1 MRDAVVVGGGIAGLA
16 AAWSLRDLDVV
27 VLERDD
33 RVGGRL
39 RSEARGPYWLNFGAH
54 VFAGPGS
61 ETDALLRGT
70 GVQALA
76 VPGIL
81 TAVELEGRV
90 VAGRRVETYPFRLP
104 MSARDRLAL
113 ARTGARLRTAVARY
127 GRMLRDATQTEVLA
141 FDGDRPFTDWLGA
154 VPAAVDAVIRPTLQ
168 RSSAEPERLAA
179 GYGVGYFHL
188 VWDRSGGLARNVL
201 GGSSR
206 LAETIAAELG
216 GRVRRGAHVERVAA
230 DADAVE
236 VVDANG
242 NVERARFAIVA
253 TPAHVTRE
261 IVEGLPSATA
271 DALGAIEYGRYV
283 VAALRTVEARPAPWD
298 SIYALSAARRSF
310 NMLLNTSS
318 VVRSHGAEREQG
330 GTLMAYSGASLAAQ
344 LWDRDDARI
353 ADQYVAELDEIF
365 PGTGAVV
372 DEVVVHRWEHGLP
385 YVFPG
390 RHRLQ
395 AALEQPLGRVLLA
408 GDYLGSRYTETAI
421 ASGRRAAAAVRSAS
435 VHTKA

>member
-1 MRDAVVVGGGIAGLA
+1 
-16 AAWSLRDLDVV
+16 VV

-33 RVGGRL
+33 RDGGRL

-54 VFAGPGS
+54 VFAGSGS
-61 ETDALLRGT
+61 ETDVLLRET
-70 GVQALA
+70 GVDAPA

-81 TAVELEGRV
+81 TAVELDGRV
-90 VAGRRVETYPFRLP
+90 VAARRVETYPFRLP
-104 MSARDRLAL
+104 ISTRDRLAF
-113 ARTGARLRTAVARY
+113 ARTGARLRAAVARY
-127 GRMLRDATQTEVLA
+127 GRMLGDATQTEVLA
-141 FDGDRPFTDWLGA
+141 FDGDRSFTDWLGA
-154 VPAAVDAVIRPTLQ
+154 VPAAVDAVLRPTLQ

-179 GYGVGYFHL
+179 GYGIGYFHL

-206 LAETIAAELG
+206 LAETIAAGLG
-216 GRVRRGAHVERVAA
+216 ERVRRGARVERVVAGTE
-230 DADAVE
+230 AVE
-236 VVDANG
+236 VVDADG
-242 NVERARFAIVA
+242 HVERARFAIVA
-253 TPAHVTRE
+253 TPAHVARA

-318 VVRSHGAEREQG
+318 VSRSHGGEREPG
-330 GTLMAYSGASLAAQ
+330 GTLMLYAGASLADR
-344 LWDRDDARI
+344 LWDRDDASI
-353 ADQYVAELDEIF
+353 ADRYVADLDEIF
-365 PGTGAVV
+365 PGAGVLV

-421 ASGRRAAAAVRSAS
+421 ASGRRAAATVRGAL
-435 VHTKA
+435 VQTQA